1 MSVTGTIRPAWGAKG
16 FSREAWSLFKRR
28 PELLPYQ
35 ENMANVVVDGR
46 PAGKVCWSMADALI
60 IVVLAHPSARA
71 MVLQWA
77 EVLDGYFTEES
88 W

>member
-1 MSVTGTIRPAWGAKG
+1 
-16 FSREAWSLFKRR
+16 
-28 PELLPYQ
+28 
-35 ENMANVVVDGR
+35 MANVVVDGR
-46 PAGKVCWSMADALI
+46 PASKVCWSMADALI